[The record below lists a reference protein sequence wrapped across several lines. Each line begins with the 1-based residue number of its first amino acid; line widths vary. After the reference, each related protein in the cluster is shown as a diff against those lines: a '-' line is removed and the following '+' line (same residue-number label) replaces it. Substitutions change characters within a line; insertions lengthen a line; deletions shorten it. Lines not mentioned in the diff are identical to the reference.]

1 MLSLEGVRA
10 GYGAGEVLH
19 GVDLDVANG
28 GVTALLGPNG
38 AGKSTLLKVAAGLLP
53 CSSGR
58 VYLDGR
64 NIAGHSPAEL
74 ARCGIYLVPEGRAVF
89 PSLTVRD
96 NLRLATAA
104 PAALGEARLPGS
116 FALFPRLKERLGQT
130 AGTLSGGE
138 QQMLALARAYLAD
151 PRVLLLDEPSLGLAP
166 IVLDGVFEAIAA
178 FKASGVSIVLVEQ
191 YVHRA
196 LALADEVYVL
206 SKGQIA
212 FRGQAGQVSAARL
225 EQHYLKF
232 AS

>member
-1 MLSLEGVRA
+1 M
-10 GYGAGEVLH
+10 
-19 GVDLDVANG
+19 
-28 GVTALLGPNG
+28 
-38 AGKSTLLKVAAGLLP
+38 
-53 CSSGR
+53 
-58 VYLDGR
+58 
-64 NIAGHSPAEL
+64 
-74 ARCGIYLVPEGRAVF
+74 
-89 PSLTVRD
+89 RD

-104 PAALGEARLPGS
+104 PAALGEARLPGC

-151 PRVLLLDEPSLGLAP
+151 PLVLLLDEPSLGLAP

-212 FRGQAGQVSAARL
+212 FRGQAGQVSAAGL
-225 EQHYLKF
+225 EEHYLKF